1 MEPIVSPRPEAS
13 PCCHQMTRPQIRCIK
28 TDTKLISEAHYVCPR
43 CTRRFKIGQLPDQD
57 L

>member
-13 PCCHQMTRPQIRCIK
+13 PCCHQMTRPQIRCTK

-43 CTRRFKIGQLPDQD
+43 CTRRFKIGILPEQD